1 MGMIG
6 NLKRVSEQELNDYL
20 KHGSLLENRIYSD
33 TSDDDSLVDLDK
45 SWHGLLYVLTGVN
58 VWEEAHPL
66 SQLLFSGQ
74 LIDEEQDLGYGP
86 AHDLLPDEV
95 KYLNEMLK
103 TISVEDLKARFDP
116 AKMNELEI
124 YPLIWDEGEDAF
136 DYLIDG
142 FDTLKNVY
150 ETAAQN
156 NEAIISFI
164 N

>member
-1 MGMIG
+1 
-6 NLKRVSEQELNDYL
+6 
-20 KHGSLLENRIYSD
+20 IYSD

-86 AHDLLPDEV
+86 AHYLLPDEV

-124 YPLIWDEGEDAF
+124 YPLI
-136 DYLIDG
+136 
-142 FDTLKNVY
+142 
-150 ETAAQN
+150 
-156 NEAIISFI
+156 
-164 N
+164 